1 MSFPG
6 NLPDSAVFPLAALS
20 ISLHIIQI
28 LESFSQLCKMKGEER
43 NKRREHLLC
52 ALFVF
57 TVTVS
62 ESRTVKVCSVG
73 CNKLCLFAV
82 IFQQILGWHIY
93 ALVWGLI
100 KPMSVEVNDFD
111 WIH

>member
-1 MSFPG
+1 M
-6 NLPDSAVFPLAALS
+6 
-20 ISLHIIQI
+20 
-28 LESFSQLCKMKGEER
+28 
-43 NKRREHLLC
+43 LC

-57 TVTVS
+57 TVTMS

-73 CNKLCLFAV
+73 CNELSLFAV
-82 IFQQILGWHIY
+82 IFQQIPAWHVR

-100 KPMSVEVNDFD
+100 KPMLVEVNDFE